1 MSGIVLYET
10 LKKIDG
16 VTPQEAKEA
25 ASSVA
30 SAKEVAT
37 KTDLANLKAEIFKQL
52 YVVTGII
59 IAGVG
64 LLNAIVT
71 LAIQYL

>member
-1 MSGIVLYET
+1 MR
-10 LKKIDG
+10 KIDG
-16 VTPQEAKEA
+16 VSPEKAKEA
-25 ASSVA
+25 ADSVA

-37 KTDLANLKAEIFKQL
+37 KADLANLKAEIFEQL

-64 LLNAIVT
+64 LLNAVVT
-71 LAIQYL
+71 LAIKYL